1 MAKLVRCLAVQ
12 PSQWCFSSTAEP
24 EVLSRS
30 HIDLRQLSLEDPA
43 LFHTV
48 LASGIKFKLIDSFL
62 TQPSPDR
69 VPIRTPKLLLEI
81 IDGDCR
87 DIGVVVQVLPHGMLR
102 VQGRQPE
109 YILQPICKSLEDSKH
124 QSLALKF
131 NPSSASY
138 FISPQAMDNPLCF
151 RVDGS
156 YSLLPH
162 QTVSIC
168 ESLVT
173 VTVLN
178 SL

>member
-1 MAKLVRCLAVQ
+1 LQ
-12 PSQWCFSSTAEP
+12 DP
-24 EVLSRS
+24 ELY
-30 HIDLRQLSLEDPA
+30 QA
-43 LFHTV
+43 V
-48 LASGIKFKLIDSFL
+48 LASGIKFKLIDSSL

-69 VPIRTPKLLLEI
+69 APIDAPKLLLEI

-87 DIGVVVQVLPHGMLR
+87 DIGVVVQVLPHGVLR

-109 YILQPICKSLEDSKH
+109 YILQPICKSLEESKH
-124 QSLALKF
+124 QSLGLRF
-131 NPSSASY
+131 NQSSSSY
-138 FISPQAMDNPLCF
+138 LISPQAMDNPLCF

-156 YSLLPH
+156 YSLLAH